1 MRTVSL
7 FAMLCGV
14 STATAALAADATT
27 PASRYTLAP
36 SASGYVRLDTQTGQV
51 SECTGTPGALICKS
65 SADERAAMQV
75 EIDRLQKQVDELK
88 AATTGE
94 FASNPPA
101 QLNIP
106 SDKDVDKA
114 FNFMERM
121 VKRFKGLIQEM
132 RKEPAE
138 STPL

>member
-1 MRTVSL
+1 MRTAPL
-7 FAMLCGV
+7 IAMLCC
-14 STATAALAADATT
+14 TATTALAADATA
-27 PASRYTLAP
+27 PAGRYTLTP
-36 SASGYVRLDTQTGQV
+36 SASGYIRLDTQTGQV
-51 SECTGTPGALICKS
+51 SDCTGTPGALICKS
-65 SADERAAMQV
+65 SPDERAAMQA

-88 AATTGE
+88 AAAPGE
-94 FASNPPA
+94 FTSNPSP

>member
-1 MRTVSL
+1 MRTAPL
-7 FAMLCGV
+7 IAMLCC
-14 STATAALAADATT
+14 TATTALAADATA
-27 PASRYTLAP
+27 PAGRYTLTP
-36 SASGYVRLDTQTGQV
+36 SATGYIRLDTQTGQV
-51 SECTGTPGALICKS
+51 SECTGTPPAALVCKS
-65 SADERAAMQV
+65 TADERAAMQA
-75 EIDRLQKQVDELK
+75 EIDRLQKQVDDLK
-88 AATTGE
+88 AAPGE